1 MVAEEAVA
9 ERARIGNSW
18 RAERA
23 FRKRMQQEDLENAI
37 ITEILQEAAQVS
49 EEIEEPNARAPPEP
63 LNLQRNVQEMRTER
77 RPRYA
82 STLPENE

>member
-37 ITEILQEAAQVS
+37 ITEILQEAAQVAK
-49 EEIEEPNARAPPEP
+49 ETEEPNARAPPEP
-63 LNLQRNVQEMRTER
+63 HNLKEMCRRCDRTSAKVCQYPAQE
-77 RPRYA
+77 
-82 STLPENE
+82 